1 MARTGDLFEGV
12 FDNRITGCREVWRD
26 GEMRRFA
33 RRNAVGTDETQ
44 WRELHAPWG
53 HYPDLPANA
62 GRPNFPL
69 TWSNEADPAQ
79 VQVTSMPAGA
89 TTR

>member
-1 MARTGDLFEGV
+1 MPKTVCRFAGLADMARTGDLFEGV
-12 FDNRITGCREVWRD
+12 FDNRATGRREVWRD

-62 GRPNFPL
+62 GKQ
-69 TWSNEADPAQ
+69 AA
-79 VQVTSMPAGA
+79 
-89 TTR
+89 